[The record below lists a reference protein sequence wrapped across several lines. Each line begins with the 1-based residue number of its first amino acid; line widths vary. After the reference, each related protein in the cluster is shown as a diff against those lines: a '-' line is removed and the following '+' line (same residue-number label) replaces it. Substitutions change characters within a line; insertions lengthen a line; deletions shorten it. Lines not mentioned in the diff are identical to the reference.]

1 MDHLVIVIP
10 AYNEEAEIESVARG
24 WHEMACLVGG
34 ESRLVIIDDGSKA
47 GTYARLQALQAEL
60 PRLVPLTKPNS
71 GHGATLLFGYRYALN
86 MIESR
91 KAVAGGEGDS
101 WFVFQ
106 TDSDGQTDPA
116 EFPGFWEKRHE
127 ADVIIGHRKGRQD
140 GFSRIV
146 VTKTLK
152 LVLRL
157 VFGIGITD
165 ANTPFRLMS
174 SEALAGKIGS
184 VPEDFNLSNVM
195 LSVLFVRDA
204 SLRVRFLPI
213 TFKARH
219 SGTNSINLRKI
230 VRIGMRAVRD
240 FARIRRELDAG
251 DRK

>member
-34 ESRLVIIDDGSKA
+34 ESRLVIIDDGSKD

-184 VPEDFNLSNVM
+184 VPEDFNRFAFASFQSRSKRATAGRTPSIYARLSALACARYATSPESAGNWM
-195 LSVLFVRDA
+195 LE
-204 SLRVRFLPI
+204 
-213 TFKARH
+213 
-219 SGTNSINLRKI
+219 
-230 VRIGMRAVRD
+230 IGNERQ
-240 FARIRRELDAG
+240 LDSAESS
-251 DRK
+251 